1 MSDKTLTRAD
11 LTDAVYRLGVLNR
24 RSDPPEPLSREES
37 AVLVERVL
45 GEIMQA
51 LVNDGAVKISSF
63 GAFEVREKKARI
75 GRNPKTGE
83 EATISPRRVLSFRAS
98 HVLKSR
104 LNGDES
110 GAARRS

>member
-11 LTDAVYRLGVLNR
+11 LTEAVYRLGVLNR
-24 RSDPPEPLSREES
+24 SSEPPEQISREDS
-37 AVLVERVL
+37 AALVERVL

-51 LVNDGAVKISSF
+51 LVQEGAVKISSF

-98 HVLKSR
+98 HVLKGR
-104 LNGDES
+104 LNGETK
-110 GAARRS
+110 AINTE